1 MFQVLWKRSTY
12 QQRCPEY
19 KEEKYRASD
28 IAIVHNVL
36 INPAKGIQDS
46 QSLLL
51 RSAKVFPSIELTT
64 NLHLYMPKVNAQ
76 LLNYTL
82 LAEHSSALRYEAT
95 NAKVV
100 LHHIYSNQHVSPK
113 NNISTYPSVPNAAS
127 HPVRSPDAPTPIC
140 PLTPGAANPA
150 PYCVGYGCDCD
161 AP

>member
-1 MFQVLWKRSTY
+1 MFQVLWKRFTY
-12 QQRCPEY
+12 QQRRSEY
-19 KEEKYRASD
+19 KEENYRTSD

-36 INPAKGIQDS
+36 INPAKGVQDS

-51 RSAKVFPSIELTT
+51 ISAKIFPSIELTT

-76 LLNYTL
+76 LLHYTL
-82 LAEHSSALRYEAT
+82 LADRSRALCEAT
-95 NAKVV
+95 NAKVA
-100 LHHIYSNQHVSPK
+100 LHHIYSNQHVSLK
-113 NNISTYPSVPNAAS
+113 NSISTYPSVPNAAS

-150 PYCVGYGCDCD
+150 PYCAGYGCDCG